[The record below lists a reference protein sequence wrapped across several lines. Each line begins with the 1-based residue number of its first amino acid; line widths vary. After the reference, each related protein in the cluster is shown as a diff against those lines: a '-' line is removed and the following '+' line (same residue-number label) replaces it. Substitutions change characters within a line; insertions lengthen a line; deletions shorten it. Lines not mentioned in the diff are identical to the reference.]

1 MSDQVSE
8 GGPGGPPGLT
18 ARFPDKP
25 NLDPDD
31 TPLGGSALRVQKY
44 PVPREIGICP
54 LRLIAHCF
62 DKDIKTICIGP
73 DCEFWRLDIDEKE
86 KVDNGQCGLINF

>member
-1 MSDQVSE
+1 M
-8 GGPGGPPGLT
+8 GGGPPGPPVPT
-18 ARFPDKP
+18 
-25 NLDPDD
+25 NLMIWPRH
-31 TPLGGSALRVQKY
+31 TLVGGKTVRIQKY

>member
-1 MSDQVSE
+1 MRK
-8 GGPGGPPGLT
+8 GALAGPPHPPESRPQSYFSRT
-18 ARFPDKP
+18 AIHRI
-25 NLDPDD
+25 
-31 TPLGGSALRVQKY
+31 GGKTVRIQKY

>member
-1 MSDQVSE
+1 MCLQAESFLSL
-8 GGPGGPPGLT
+8 PGV
-18 ARFPDKP
+18 
-25 NLDPDD
+25 
-31 TPLGGSALRVQKY
+31 RVKRGNTVRIEKY

>member
-1 MSDQVSE
+1 MKV
-8 GGPGGPPGLT
+8 
-18 ARFPDKP
+18 RI
-25 NLDPDD
+25 
-31 TPLGGSALRVQKY
+31 QKY

>member
-1 MSDQVSE
+1 MV
-8 GGPGGPPGLT
+8 
-18 ARFPDKP
+18 RI
-25 NLDPDD
+25 
-31 TPLGGSALRVQKY
+31 QKY

-54 LRLIAHCF
+54 LRLVAHCF

>member
-1 MSDQVSE
+1 MVPPDPFSCINLIYALTIPHQ
-8 GGPGGPPGLT
+8 GG
-18 ARFPDKP
+18 R
-25 NLDPDD
+25 
-31 TPLGGSALRVQKY
+31 ALRVQKY